1 MLKACGIALLV
12 SHLVA
17 TAPAEQ
23 PVRSAA
29 LAAQLGAALHEQ
41 RLDAIAARDPDE
53 ADRFI
58 AALFFQDAQLLV
70 ISARY
75 ASPPL
80 LDARLAAKQYRDVYH
95 DLSTA
100 AVPDTS
106 LFFQDM
112 SADGLCNSRD
122 KAADILYRGPVTSI
136 FNGDW
141 KSHDRSEAEYRQ
153 RLLDADARYSR
164 LLEILIAEVTSA

>member
-12 SHLVA
+12 SHVVA
-17 TAPAEQ
+17 AAPPEQ
-23 PVRSAA
+23 RVRSAA
-29 LAAQLGAALHEQ
+29 LAAQLGAALQEQ
-41 RLDAIAARDPDE
+41 RLDSIAAKDPDE
-53 ADRFI
+53 ADRFT

-70 ISARY
+70 ISARH

-80 LDARLAAKQYRDVYH
+80 MAARLAAKQYRDVYH

-100 AVPDTS
+100 ALPDS
-106 LFFQDM
+106 SVFFQDM
-112 SADGLCNSRD
+112 SADGLCDSRD
-122 KAADILYRGPVTSI
+122 KTADILYRGRVTSI
-136 FNGDW
+136 FDGDW

-164 LLEILIAEVTSA
+164 LLEILLAEVTRT